1 MNSSTVLACAQLKI
15 ISNLPDALAT
25 YSGFFVQIK
34 STAPYDLAS
43 ASLSAEVEIAVVF
56 IPKAA
61 ENLIAICPSPPMP
74 RIATSLFF
82 PKCLLSGAY
91 TVIPAHKRGGAI
103 F

>member
-61 ENLIAICPSPPMP
+61 ENLIAICPSPPIP

-82 PKCLLSGAY
+82 PKCLLSGA
-91 TVIPAHKRGGAI
+91 
-103 F
+103 